1 MTKMSQR
8 SGGTS
13 AESRN
18 RWPIV
23 VVLLAAIGAGA
34 WWLGRDEP
42 APVVDLDIIEGES
55 RANGSM
61 NLGPRDRPERVV
73 DPRRGERASVSGI
86 VKDQQGKPIAGAQVC
101 AQAQSPRLASVD
113 ARKASCTT
121 SERDGHYRIGELFGV
136 RHRVTA
142 SAPTFIPAVH
152 FTGQGIARRE
162 TVDLRPAMEA
172 QNIDIVLEGG
182 GVEIKGVVKDLAGG
196 PIEGAQVVAGQV
208 GVSFSGADGSFAAWV
223 RPGGGYV
230 NVTAEG
236 YAAGSDNGA
245 TPGHFFEVF
254 LTPEAVLVGKVVRVA
269 DGSPIEGARVTAE
282 AGGWNWSQA
291 TAFTDG
297 GGNFRLD
304 GLAPGPYKAK
314 AESDDALGLADEQ
327 AILGLGETSEPIL
340 IKAHPAFFIEGTIV
354 IEGGDTCDS
363 GWVSVTDK
371 INDRNVYGETEPDGM
386 LRIRGLLPGEFQVNV
401 NCEGFVSEEKYP
413 RVTIADK
420 SMAGLKWPV
429 TRGQAIRGV
438 VVDAAGKPVPRMS
451 VSANPKP
458 DPSQPRAHQT
468 QSWGSDTDEQG
479 HFEIAGM
486 LPGEYMV
493 DVGSWMNP
501 RATPAKPQQV
511 TLPKGQDLELR
522 LELPATGELRGKVVD
537 EDGKP
542 VKDVSIAIYD
552 GVQRQQEPS
561 ADDGSF
567 HFKDVSAGEY
577 RVTPQRGWTSLKAPG
592 ASDDDVHGEK
602 VTVANGSVAE
612 VKLVVEGNAGKIS
625 GVVRDADGAPV
636 ADAFVEATR
645 ESDSAA
651 ASAGGAVRDG
661 RWGSFWNTPHLTD
674 QDGRFTLDDLE
685 KGKHSLRA
693 HRKGGGEALLEHVE
707 HGGDVVLTIASAG
720 RMSGVVSLKGGGAP
734 EEFTVGIEDEQTGF
748 SRNDH
753 FFRSKGAWSLAE
765 VPAGK
770 YKVRVSSG
778 PGSAEAE
785 AVMAEGKDTAD
796 VRVELSPK
804 VTVRGKVVDLAG
816 APVAGLRVMV
826 SAPGTWSFGEGDEK
840 LNITDAQGNYEVE
853 HAPTGQVSVNVM
865 PRNWNDE
872 AYGWLS
878 MPAQIAASESA
889 VELPPIRVTKK
900 KVKEGE
906 VIGDLGLTL
915 REDEPGADPM
925 KRKLV
930 IAVVRPGSPAAEAGL
945 QPGDEIVSV
954 DGTDVTGP
962 NAYLY
967 GTLTR
972 VLEGTKVDLGLGRG
986 GGAVITAGKQP

>member
-1 MTKMSQR
+1 MTKMSPR
-8 SGGTS
+8 TDAKVP
-13 AESRN
+13 AESRS

-23 VVLLAAIGAGA
+23 VVLLAAIAAGA
-34 WWLGRDEP
+34 WWLGKEEP
-42 APVVDLDIIEGES
+42 LPVVDLDTIEGES

-61 NLGPRDRPERVV
+61 NLGPRDRPELVV
-73 DPRRGERASVSGI
+73 DPRRGERAAISGV
-86 VKDQQGKPIAGAQVC
+86 VKDPQGKPIAGAQVC

-113 ARKASCTT
+113 VRKASCTT
-121 SERDGHYRIGELFGV
+121 SERDGHYRIGDLFGV

-152 FTGQGIARRE
+152 FTGQGVARRE

-182 GVEIKGVVKDLAGG
+182 GVEIKGIVKDLAGG
-196 PIEGAQVVAGQV
+196 PIEGAQVVASQLA
-208 GVSFSGADGSFAAWV
+208 VSFSGADGSPV
-223 RPGGGYV
+223 
-230 NVTAEG
+230 
-236 YAAGSDNGA
+236 
-245 TPGHFFEVF
+245 
-254 LTPEAVLVGKVVRVA
+254 
-269 DGSPIEGARVTAE
+269 EGARVTAE
-282 AGGWNWSQA
+282 SGGWNWNQA

-304 GLAPGPYKAK
+304 GLTPGPYKAK
-314 AESDDALGLADEQ
+314 AESDDAFGLADEQ
-327 AILGLGETSEPIL
+327 AILGLGETSEPVI
-340 IKAHPAFFIEGTIV
+340 IKTHPAFFIEGTVV
-354 IEGGDTCDS
+354 IEGGDACDE
-363 GWVSVTDK
+363 GWVWVADQV
-371 INDRNVYGETEPDGM
+371 NDRNTYGQTEPDGT
-386 LRIRGLLPGEFQVNV
+386 LRIRGLLPGEFQVHA
-401 NCEGFVSEEKYP
+401 NCEGFVPQEKYP
-413 RVTIADK
+413 RVTITDK
-420 SMAGLKWPV
+420 SVAGLKWPV

-451 VSANPKP
+451 VQATPKP

-468 QSWGSDTDEQG
+468 QNWGNDTDEQG
-479 HFEIAGM
+479 RFEIAGM
-486 LPGEYMV
+486 LAGEYMV

-501 RATPAKPQQV
+501 RATPTKPTQV
-511 TLPKGQDLELR
+511 TLSKGKDLEMR
-522 LELPATGELRGKVVD
+522 IELPATGELRGKVLD
-537 EDGKP
+537 EGGKP
-542 VKDVSIAIYD
+542 VQNVTIAISD
-552 GVQRQQEPS
+552 GVQRQQEEA

-567 HFKDVSAGEY
+567 HFKHVGAGEY
-577 RVTPQRGWTSLKAPG
+577 RVTAQRGWTALKAPG
-592 ASDDDVHGEK
+592 ASDDDLRGEK
-602 VTVANGSVAE
+602 VTVANGAVAE

-651 ASAGGAVRDG
+651 ASSGGAVRDG

-707 HGGDVVLTIASAG
+707 LGGDVVLTIASAG

-734 EEFTVGIEDEQTGF
+734 EEFTVSIEDEQTGF

-785 AVMAEGKDTAD
+785 AVMAEGKDTSD
-796 VRVELSPK
+796 VKIELAPK
-804 VTVRGKVVDLAG
+804 VTVRGKVVDLSG

-826 SAPGTWSFGEGDEK
+826 SAPGTWSFGEGEEK

-853 HAPTGQVSVNVM
+853 HAPTGQVTINVM
-865 PRNWNDE
+865 SRSWNDDE
-872 AYGWLS
+872 YGWMS
-878 MPAQIAASESA
+878 IPAQIAASES
-889 VELPPIRVTKK
+889 VVQLPPIRVTKK

-906 VIGDLGLTL
+906 AVGDLGITL
-915 REDEPGADPM
+915 KESEPGADPM
-925 KRKLV
+925 TRKLV
-930 IAVVRPGSPAAEAGL
+930 IAVVRPGSPAADAAL

-954 DGTDVTGP
+954 DGQDVTGP

-967 GTLTR
+967 YTLTQ
-972 VLEGTKVDLGLGRG
+972 VLEGTRVDLGLGRG
-986 GGAVITAGKQP
+986 GGVVITAGKRP